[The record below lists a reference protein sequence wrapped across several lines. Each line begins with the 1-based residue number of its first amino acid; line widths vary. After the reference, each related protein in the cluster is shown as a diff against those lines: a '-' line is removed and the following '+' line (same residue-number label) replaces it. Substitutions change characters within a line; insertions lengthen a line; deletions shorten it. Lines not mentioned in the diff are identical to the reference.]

1 MKKRIVRAAALS
13 VAVLLFVTLFSG
25 CYFLPKEE
33 EVLEPPLKVPEAVSY
48 KTHTVEK
55 GTIERYL
62 TGTGKFESTSTEILY
77 YKTTNGRLKEI
88 YVKSGDE
95 VHAGDLIVELDTG
108 DLEYTIY
115 KQEKAVRSA
124 ELTLELATK
133 NASPDPIAVERAQIN
148 YDLAAKAL
156 QKTRDKYK
164 KAADADEK
172 AALADEVYAG
182 ERNLRLL
189 EMALEQAKNPGDSAQ
204 AEVERAQINYDLAA
218 AQLDIYRAQLEESRL
233 YAETDG
239 TVIYVADVEPG
250 DYISSYYD
258 LVKIADADHL
268 RITMKA
274 DDTDELNVGTELE
287 VTYKS
292 KDGGTVI
299 GRVVQL
305 PTDVPVTASEAERTA
320 VKIEVDDIPEGV
332 GIGDTVSISLLLERK
347 EDIIVLPM
355 RYISTYSS
363 RRYVR
368 VLNDEGVPEE
378 RDVKLGI
385 QSNNEVEIVS
395 GLEEGDVI
403 VI

>member
-1 MKKRIVRAAALS
+1 
-13 VAVLLFVTLFSG
+13 
-25 CYFLPKEE
+25 
-33 EVLEPPLKVPEAVSY
+33 
-48 KTHTVEK
+48 
-55 GTIERYL
+55 
-62 TGTGKFESTSTEILY
+62 
-77 YKTTNGRLKEI
+77 
-88 YVKSGDE
+88 
-95 VHAGDLIVELDTG
+95 
-108 DLEYTIY
+108 
-115 KQEKAVRSA
+115 
-124 ELTLELATK
+124 
-133 NASPDPIAVERAQIN
+133 
-148 YDLAAKAL
+148 
-156 QKTRDKYK
+156 
-164 KAADADEK
+164 
-172 AALADEVYAG
+172 
-182 ERNLRLL
+182 
-189 EMALEQAKNPGDSAQ
+189 
-204 AEVERAQINYDLAA
+204 
-218 AQLDIYRAQLEESRL
+218 
-233 YAETDG
+233 
-239 TVIYVADVEPG
+239 
-250 DYISSYYD
+250 
-258 LVKIADADHL
+258 
-268 RITMKA
+268 MKA

-332 GIGDTVSISLLLERK
+332 DIGDTVSISLLLERK